1 MFEVRSRRIPPALL
15 LAAVA
20 FLLWKRRG
28 DIKPDEAR
36 ALVERGALLVDVR
49 TPEEFAAGHISGAR
63 NIPLDQVTARASAL
77 KPADAPVIVYC
88 RSGARS
94 ALAKRLLKS
103 AGRTDVRNLG
113 AMSRW

>member
-1 MFEVRSRRIPPALL
+1 MDYLIPLVL

-49 TPEEFAAGHISGAR
+49 TPDEFAAGHIAGAR
-63 NIPLDQVTARASAL
+63 NIPLDQVSARASTL
-77 KPADAPVIVYC
+77 TPADAPVIVYC

-103 AGRTDVRNLG
+103 AGRPDVRNLG
-113 AMSRW
+113 AMNRW